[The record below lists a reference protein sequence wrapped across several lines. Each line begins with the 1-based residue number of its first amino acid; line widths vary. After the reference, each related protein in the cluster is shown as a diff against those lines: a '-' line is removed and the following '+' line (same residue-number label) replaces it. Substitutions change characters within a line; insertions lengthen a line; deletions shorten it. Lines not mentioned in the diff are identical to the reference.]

1 MYKMNTKH
9 RTTNLDVFYVRSE
22 MEKNT
27 DIDKHVLFAQD
38 RDAVSMCKRF
48 LRLPL
53 TDREKLRGLL
63 STDNNFYEIIP
74 PERKVKPYFDLE
86 MEYDGLTREKIEK
99 AFEEFI
105 YWLACEIKEVFGITL
120 LVKDLVIL
128 DSSRTNKLSFHVII
142 NRKLVFD
149 SVANMKTFILY
160 LWDRFENPKNEEEE
174 ELFKMLTYLD
184 AGNGLTKFIFDKLVY
199 GKSQNM
205 RLINQSKKAKG
216 HILKNLTPSWSP
228 DETLIRIYEDEKEH
242 DNSTVIG
249 KDHLEKL
256 DMMEKEKQKKTRS
269 SGKKSGKKS
278 IFDLKEDDF
287 NPTGKTLLEKYDYDY
302 ADLKNFPYWKA
313 VMYLIPNTVQG
324 YAIYRNV
331 GMALKNCGAEAND
344 FIEWVSLSTKYDKKS
359 DEYGDKPIT
368 KDFNSYLSKE
378 DAIKNKVNCYGY
390 SYLKR
395 LAKQVHPDYF
405 RIGAV
410 ALNDYFNLNTDGM
423 KVIQETSKFV
433 SMEGTPDGNN
443 ILDDAKN
450 IILHAYLGRG
460 KTTAIKRL
468 LKQYKTF
475 LFLSPRQTFARFL
488 ASEFECDC
496 YLDGNYTS
504 HRFVISVESLWRLEF
519 DTFDVI
525 CLDES
530 ESIFAQLSSSTMNG
544 RQLETWEKLMELMKN
559 AKKVVFADA
568 FLTNRTLDIAR
579 HSGDTTTVIQNQT
592 PAVVRKAKEISPFVF
607 CQTLL
612 NSIKDGKKN
621 YVCYSSANRLVE
633 DMAKLNGAGMEN
645 PQVKDVYDNSLIYHA
660 KVDDKIFQTLKNI
673 NSAWKNASMVVTSP
687 TNTIGCSY
695 SPEGEADFD
704 TVWINAYP
712 TCVVRDTF
720 QTQMR
725 VRHLRENEMVFCV
738 PTKKSLNFARQRYNK
753 QYDLFNHFESDNK
766 EKQKMSKILYEEI
779 LADKKSNANANVAN
793 ADDGLDAIAH
803 CFDDHS
809 ETPEVLKRL
818 FFANLHE
825 QTLSTIHYEKMFR
838 IFLEKCGYGEACYM
852 KQDGDDTD
860 LDIVPEYATN
870 YASIPEIEDHMVECV
885 QNRIKQKEASRLDKL
900 QMEQYWFH
908 KIISKDLPLEHKEA
922 LYDRIYQKSYIR
934 PYLLNL
940 AVQKKGKLLATML
953 NDLDKGGCG
962 FELNKMRAVQMDYIQ
977 KINKYLE
984 ITDPVMGNEII
995 ERESVIKCIDYL
1007 TENRKQIQIAFG
1019 IRDQGK
1025 SSKYDVKGAVQLV
1038 AKIYMQWCGME
1049 LKSIKNG
1056 KKSVEQWKTKG
1067 HTILGIIGVEYVDM
1081 F

>member
-1 MYKMNTKH
+1 MNNKH
-9 RTTNLDVFYVRSE
+9 RTTNLDIYHRRSD
-22 MEKNT
+22 MENDT
-27 DIDKHVLFAQD
+27 DIDTHVLFSQD
-38 RDAVSMCKRF
+38 KVANSAHKRF

-53 TDREKLRGLL
+53 TEKEKLKGIL
-63 STDNNFYEIIP
+63 SVDNNFYEIVP

-86 MEYDGLTREKIEK
+86 MEYDGLTRDIINT
-99 AFEEFI
+99 AFEEFV
-105 YWLACEIKEVFGITL
+105 YWLACEIRELFGITL
-120 LVKDLVIL
+120 LTEDLVIL
-128 DSSRTNKLSFHVII
+128 DSCRENKLSFHLVINQKI
-142 NRKLVFD
+142 IFA
-149 SVANMKTFILY
+149 SVEELKMFISY
-160 LWDRFENPKNEEEE
+160 LWSRFENPKNDEEKKTF
-174 ELFKMLTYLD
+174 ELLTYKTPK
-184 AGNGLTKFIFDKLVY
+184 GEQRFIFDLVPY
-199 GKSQNM
+199 GKCQNF
-205 RLINQSKKAKG
+205 RLINQSKKGKG
-216 HILKNLTPSWSP
+216 YVLENLTPKWSP
-228 DETLIRIYEDEKEH
+228 EDTLIRVYNDEGI
-242 DNSTVIG
+242 DCTVI
-249 KDHLEKL
+249 DREKL
-256 DMMEKEKQKKTRS
+256 EGLDRMQKKVRKSAGGKSTRD
-269 SGKKSGKKS
+269 KKS
-278 IFDLKEDDF
+278 IFTPKDETF
-287 NPTGKTLLEKYDYDY
+287 NATGRTLLEKYNYDYD
-302 ADLKNFPYWKA
+302 DLKNLPRWKSA
-313 VMYLIPNTVQG
+313 LYLIPNTVQG

-331 GMALKNCGAEAND
+331 GMAIKQCGAEAKD
-344 FIEWVSLSTKYDKKS
+344 FIEWTSLSTKYDKNS
-359 DEYGDKPIT
+359 EEYGDKGIINE
-368 KDFNSYLSKE
+368 FNSYLSKE
-378 DAIKNKVNCYGY
+378 QAEKSGRNCYGY
-390 SYLKR
+390 TYLKG
-395 LAKQVHPDYF
+395 LAKQLHPEYF
-405 RIGAV
+405 RTASV

-433 SMEGTPDGNN
+433 SMVGTPDGNN

-695 SPEGEADFD
+695 SPEGDADFD
-704 TVWINAYP
+704 AVWINAYP